1 VADDIVTRLRSA
13 ADEHLD
19 RACKC
24 DDPGPHGAHG
34 DICHEQVMTEAA
46 DEIEELRAR
55 LHDANEYR
63 MRLQYRWDRWVVIDQ
78 AVVRNRNLSYRSERG
93 L

>member
-1 VADDIVTRLRSA
+1 MTDDIVTRLRSA

-19 RACKC
+19 RACKP

-46 DEIEELRAR
+46 DEIERLRAAGDELAKCLR
-55 LHDANEYR
+55 YWADFADEAYPDDDALRTWQE
-63 MRLQYRWDRWVVIDQ
+63 
-78 AVVRNRNLSYRSERG
+78 AHRG
-93 L
+93 